1 MKRHYFILA
10 GLIGALAL
18 GACSTEEDEAAYVNP
33 AVNSAEAVSGDGVKF
48 AGRWSFTSFSASADH
63 AAALSQAA
71 DVAADEEVLN
81 MANYEMVVGKA
92 PVDLFLMLAG
102 MAGCEVKERP
112 PFKMVLQEKGYSQ
125 TTLLY
130 GVMVPDY
137 VLTVVQGGTTHTLSV
152 AFKDLNEVS
161 VNAYL
166 GTMRLMLHLTDIYV
180 DGQRVKD
187 SDAGHL
193 TLNAERIK

>member
-10 GLIGALAL
+10 WLIGALAL
-18 GACSTEEDEAAYVNP
+18 GACTVGEDESGYAYADVQ
-33 AVNSAEAVSGDGVKF
+33 NSESMSGDGVKY
-48 AGRWSFTSFSASADH
+48 AGRWSFTSFSASAEH
-63 AAALSQAA
+63 VAALNQAA
-71 DVAADEEVLN
+71 DVAADEVVLN

-102 MAGCEVKERP
+102 MAGCEVKEQP

-137 VLTVVQGGTTHTLSV
+137 VLTVAQGSTTHNLSV

-166 GTMRLMLHLTDIYV
+166 GTMSLMLHLTDIYV
-180 DGQRVKD
+180 DGQRIKD

>member
-1 MKRHYFILA
+1 MA

-18 GACSTEEDEAAYVNP
+18 GACSTEEDEAAYANP
-33 AVNSAEAVSGDGVKF
+33 YVTNSDAVSGDGVKF

-63 AAALSQAA
+63 VAALNQAA
-71 DVAADEEVLN
+71 DTGAGEIVLN
-81 MANYEMVVGKA
+81 MADYELTVGKA

-102 MAGCEVKERP
+102 MDGCEVKEQP

-166 GTMRLMLHLTDIYV
+166 GTMSLMLHLTDVYV
-180 DGQRVKD
+180 DGQRIKD

>member
-33 AVNSAEAVSGDGVKF
+33 AVNSSDAVSGDGVKY
-48 AGRWSFTSFSASADH
+48 AGRWSFTSFSASADQ

-71 DVAADEEVLN
+71 DMGADEVVLN
-81 MANYEMVVGKA
+81 MANYEMQVGKA

-102 MAGCEVKERP
+102 LADGEVKEQP
-112 PFKMVLQEKGYSQ
+112 PFKMTLQEKGYSQ

-130 GVMVPDY
+130 GVVVPDY
-137 VLTVVQGGTTHTLSV
+137 VLTVAQGSTTHELSV
-152 AFKDLNEVS
+152 AFKDINEVS
-161 VNAYL
+161 LNSYL
-166 GTMRLMLHLTDIYV
+166 GTMSLMLHLTDIYV
-180 DGQRVKD
+180 DGQRIKD
-187 SDAGHL
+187 SNAGHL
-193 TLNAERIK
+193 MLNAERIK